1 MHALSLSQLISFIPT
16 NNRGFMHFRTLT
28 TFRYR
33 GELSYI
39 VSLRH
44 IYPLLSHSKSETTKP
59 LAVLYLS
66 NQLNR
71 LFIHKE
77 KKSNH
82 TKHFKK
88 IQQMGTEVVKP

>member
-1 MHALSLSQLISFIPT
+1 
-16 NNRGFMHFRTLT
+16 MHFRTLT
-28 TFRYR
+28 TSMYR

-44 IYPLLSHSKSETTKP
+44 IYSPLDHSKS
-59 LAVLYLS
+59 VLYLS

-71 LFIHKE
+71 LVIHKVKE
-77 KKSNH
+77 AT

>member
-1 MHALSLSQLISFIPT
+1 
-16 NNRGFMHFRTLT
+16 MHFRTLT
-28 TFRYR
+28 PFMYR

-71 LFIHKE
+71 LVIHKVKE
-77 KKSNH
+77 ATTQNISRKSNKWEPKWLNPESIH
-82 TKHFKK
+82 NTDGNCG
-88 IQQMGTEVVKP
+88 IT